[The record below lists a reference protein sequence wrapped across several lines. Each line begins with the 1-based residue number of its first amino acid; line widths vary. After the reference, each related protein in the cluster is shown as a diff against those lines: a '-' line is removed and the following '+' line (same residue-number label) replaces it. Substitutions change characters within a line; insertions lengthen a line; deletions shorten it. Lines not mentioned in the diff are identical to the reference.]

1 MNFNHVTF
9 RRSFIHALGTVA
21 YIALV
26 ATVMSNAERIFG
38 NAEGQGETPLVG
50 VAMLLLFVLSASVT
64 SLLILGTPVRWYVD
78 GKKQE
83 AVQLLGYTVGWLAVF
98 AVLAFLALSIR

>member
-1 MNFNHVTF
+1 MFVPHALL
-9 RRSFIHALGTVA
+9 RRSFVHALGTVV

-38 NAEGQGETPLVG
+38 QAEGQGEAPLVG
-50 VAMLLLFVLSASVT
+50 VAMLLLFVVSASVT
-64 SLLILGTPVRWYVD
+64 GLLILGTPLRWYLD

-83 AVQLLGYTVGWLAVF
+83 AVRLLGWTIGWLATF
-98 AVLAFLALSIR
+98 AVLAFVLISIR